1 MKKKFSFIT
10 ISLILIIIWTLTGQV
25 QAAGSFVVSKSSVSL
40 TEGETTTFNVSVSN
54 CEGKFTISSSDSSIV
69 KVSSGAVWPTEQKA
83 ETITITALKAGT
95 ATITVTATD
104 VADNSTEPQEVTGS
118 KSISVTVK
126 AKSTSGSNSGSGNNT
141 GGSTTKPSTPT
152 TTAPKFTSVNET
164 VYATDDGI
172 NVRKSYST
180 SSKALGS
187 LKKGESIKRT
197 GIATTKTSDGITW
210 SKVTYNGQI
219 AYVSSSYLTKTKP
232 AEDKPKTEEPKENTT
247 SNEEVNNTTSEEN
260 NETTNNEIDNNNTVE
275 NTTTTDGSLGLSSL
289 EIAGVNFSDG
299 FDPNKHSY
307 GLKLNFYVKSLD
319 ITTKAN
325 KEGAKIEII
334 GNHDF
339 VEGENNVTIL
349 LTSADGN
356 ETATYQIK
364 VTVPSE
370 VATAPQNNIQFY
382 LTCGSAI
389 VIAIIV
395 IAIITAIYRKVSN
408 GSKND
413 KDEYKTN
420 EESNIED
427 PYTELKPKKE
437 RSKGKHSN

>member
-1 MKKKFSFIT
+1 MKKVIKSIFLIIFAIAVLSIFSQVKAATAT
-10 ISLILIIIWTLTGQV
+10 ISANKTTATVGDSVQV
-25 QAAGSFVVSKSSVSL
+25 TVKINAATWNIKVSGSA
-40 TEGETTTFNVSVSN
+40 
-54 CEGKFTISSSDSSIV
+54 SDSIVGVDFDAKNKVTTQTYSIDT
-69 KVSSGAVWPTEQKA
+69 S
-83 ETITITALKAGT
+83 KAGT
-95 ATITVTATD
+95 YTV
-104 VADNSTEPQEVTGS
+104 
-118 KSISVTVK
+118 SISGDISDESAGENDPAIKVSDSVSITVK

-152 TTAPKFTSVNET
+152 EKYTDVNEK
-164 VYATDDGI
+164 VYSTTDGL
-172 NVRKSYST
+172 NVRKSANGT
-180 SSKALGS
+180 IIGS
-187 LKKGESIKRT
+187 LSKGDEVTRT
-197 GIATTKTSDGITW
+197 GIGNQGWSRIKLSNGTT
-210 SKVTYNGQI
+210 

-349 LTSADGN
+349 LTSADGS

>member
-1 MKKKFSFIT
+1 MKKVIKSIFLIIFAIAVLSIFSQVKAATAT
-10 ISLILIIIWTLTGQV
+10 ISANKTTATVGDSVQV
-25 QAAGSFVVSKSSVSL
+25 TVKINAATWNIKVSGSA
-40 TEGETTTFNVSVSN
+40 
-54 CEGKFTISSSDSSIV
+54 SDSIVGVDFDAKNKVTTQTYSIDT
-69 KVSSGAVWPTEQKA
+69 S
-83 ETITITALKAGT
+83 KAGT
-95 ATITVTATD
+95 YTV
-104 VADNSTEPQEVTGS
+104 
-118 KSISVTVK
+118 SISGDISDESAGENDPAIKVSDSVSITVK

-152 TTAPKFTSVNET
+152 EKYTDVNEK
-164 VYATDDGI
+164 VYSTTDGL
-172 NVRKSYST
+172 NVRKSANGT
-180 SSKALGS
+180 IIGS
-187 LKKGESIKRT
+187 LSKGDEVTRT
-197 GIATTKTSDGITW
+197 GIGNQGW
-210 SKVTYNGQI
+210 SKIKLSNGTT
-219 AYVSSSYLTKTKP
+219 AYASSSYLTKTKP

-260 NETTNNEIDNNNTVE
+260 NEATNNEIDNNNTVE

-349 LTSADGN
+349 LTSADGS

-395 IAIITAIYRKVSN
+395 IAIITAIYKKVSN

-420 EESNIED
+420 EENNIED

>member
-1 MKKKFSFIT
+1 MKKVIKSIFLIIFAIAVLSIFSQVKAATAT
-10 ISLILIIIWTLTGQV
+10 ISANKTTATVGDSVQV
-25 QAAGSFVVSKSSVSL
+25 TVKINAATWNIKVSGSA
-40 TEGETTTFNVSVSN
+40 
-54 CEGKFTISSSDSSIV
+54 SDSIVGVDFDAKNKVTTQTYSIDT
-69 KVSSGAVWPTEQKA
+69 S
-83 ETITITALKAGT
+83 KAGT
-95 ATITVTATD
+95 YTV
-104 VADNSTEPQEVTGS
+104 
-118 KSISVTVK
+118 SISGDISDESAGENDPALKVSDSVSITVK

-152 TTAPKFTSVNET
+152 EKYTDVNEK
-164 VYATDDGI
+164 VYSTTDGL
-172 NVRKSYST
+172 NVRKSANGT
-180 SSKALGS
+180 IIGS
-187 LKKGESIKRT
+187 LSKGDEVTRT
-197 GIATTKTSDGITW
+197 GIGNQGWSRIKLSNGTT
-210 SKVTYNGQI
+210 

-275 NTTTTDGSLGLSSL
+275 DTTTTDGSLGLSSL

-349 LTSADGN
+349 LTSADGS

>member
-1 MKKKFSFIT
+1 MKKVIKSIFLIIFAIAVLSIFSQVKAATAT
-10 ISLILIIIWTLTGQV
+10 ISANKTTATVGDSVQV
-25 QAAGSFVVSKSSVSL
+25 TVKINAATWNIKVSGSA
-40 TEGETTTFNVSVSN
+40 
-54 CEGKFTISSSDSSIV
+54 SDSIVGVDFDAKNKVTTQTYSIDT
-69 KVSSGAVWPTEQKA
+69 S
-83 ETITITALKAGT
+83 KAGT
-95 ATITVTATD
+95 YTV
-104 VADNSTEPQEVTGS
+104 
-118 KSISVTVK
+118 SISGDISDESAGENDPAIKVSDSVSITVK

-152 TTAPKFTSVNET
+152 EKYTDVNEK
-164 VYATDDGI
+164 VYSTTDGL
-172 NVRKSYST
+172 NVRKSANGT
-180 SSKALGS
+180 IIGS
-187 LKKGESIKRT
+187 LSKGDEVTRT
-197 GIATTKTSDGITW
+197 GIGNQGWSRIKLSNGTT
-210 SKVTYNGQI
+210 

-260 NETTNNEIDNNNTVE
+260 NEATNNEVNNNNTVE

-349 LTSADGN
+349 LTSADGS

>member
-1 MKKKFSFIT
+1 MKKVIKSIFLIIFAIAVLSIFSQVKAATAT
-10 ISLILIIIWTLTGQV
+10 ISANKTTATVGDSIQV
-25 QAAGSFVVSKSSVSL
+25 TVKINAATWNIKVSGSA
-40 TEGETTTFNVSVSN
+40 
-54 CEGKFTISSSDSSIV
+54 SDSIVGVDFDAKNKVTTQTYSIDT
-69 KVSSGAVWPTEQKA
+69 S
-83 ETITITALKAGT
+83 KAGT
-95 ATITVTATD
+95 YTV
-104 VADNSTEPQEVTGS
+104 
-118 KSISVTVK
+118 SISGDISDESAGENDPAIKVSDSVSITVK
-126 AKSTSGSNSGSGNNT
+126 AKSTSGSNSGSGNNS

-152 TTAPKFTSVNET
+152 EKYTDVNEK
-164 VYATDDGI
+164 VYSTTDGL
-172 NVRKSYST
+172 NVRKSANGT
-180 SSKALGS
+180 IIGS
-187 LKKGESIKRT
+187 LSKGDEVTRT
-197 GIATTKTSDGITW
+197 GIGNQGWSRIKLSNGTT
-210 SKVTYNGQI
+210 
-219 AYVSSSYLTKTKP
+219 AYVSSSYVTKTKP

-260 NETTNNEIDNNNTVE
+260 NETTNNEVDNNNTVE
-275 NTTTTDGSLGLSSL
+275 NTTTTAGSLGLSSL

-349 LTSADGN
+349 LTSADGS

>member
-1 MKKKFSFIT
+1 MKKVIKSIFLIIFAIAVLSIFSQVKAATAT
-10 ISLILIIIWTLTGQV
+10 ISANKTTATVGDSVQV
-25 QAAGSFVVSKSSVSL
+25 TVKINAATWNIKVSGSA
-40 TEGETTTFNVSVSN
+40 
-54 CEGKFTISSSDSSIV
+54 SDSIVGVDFDAKNKVTTQTYSIDT
-69 KVSSGAVWPTEQKA
+69 S
-83 ETITITALKAGT
+83 KAGT
-95 ATITVTATD
+95 YTV
-104 VADNSTEPQEVTGS
+104 
-118 KSISVTVK
+118 SISGDISDESAGENDPAIKVSDSVSITVK

-152 TTAPKFTSVNET
+152 EKYTDVNEK
-164 VYATDDGI
+164 VYSTTDGL
-172 NVRKSYST
+172 NVRKSANGT
-180 SSKALGS
+180 IIGS
-187 LKKGESIKRT
+187 LSKGDEVTRT
-197 GIATTKTSDGITW
+197 GIGNQGWSRIKLSNGTT
-210 SKVTYNGQI
+210 

-275 NTTTTDGSLGLSSL
+275 NTTTTDGNLGLSSL

>member
-1 MKKKFSFIT
+1 MKKKFSFMTMILM
-10 ISLILIIIWTLTGQV
+10 LIVIWILTGQV
-25 QAAGSFVVSKSSVSL
+25 QAAGSFAVSKSSVSL

-69 KVSSGAVWPTEQKA
+69 KVSSGAVWPTEQKT

-126 AKSTSGSNSGSGNNT
+126 AKSTSSSNSGSGNNT

-152 TTAPKFTSVNET
+152 EKYTDVNEK
-164 VYATDDGI
+164 VYSTTDGL
-172 NVRKSYST
+172 NVRKSANGT
-180 SSKALGS
+180 IIGS
-187 LKKGESIKRT
+187 LSKGDEVTRT
-197 GIATTKTSDGITW
+197 GIGNQGWSRIKLSNGTT
-210 SKVTYNGQI
+210 

-260 NETTNNEIDNNNTVE
+260 NETTNNEVDNNNTVE

-307 GLKLNFYVKSLD
+307 GLKLNFYVKNLD

>member
-1 MKKKFSFIT
+1 MKKVIKSIFLIIFAIAVLSIFSQVKAATAT
-10 ISLILIIIWTLTGQV
+10 ISANKTTATVGDSVQV
-25 QAAGSFVVSKSSVSL
+25 TVKINAATWNIKVSGSA
-40 TEGETTTFNVSVSN
+40 
-54 CEGKFTISSSDSSIV
+54 SDSIVGVDFDAKNKVTTQTYSIDT
-69 KVSSGAVWPTEQKA
+69 S
-83 ETITITALKAGT
+83 KAGT
-95 ATITVTATD
+95 YTV
-104 VADNSTEPQEVTGS
+104 
-118 KSISVTVK
+118 SISGDISDESAGENDPAIKVSDSVSITVK

-152 TTAPKFTSVNET
+152 EKYTDVNEK
-164 VYATDDGI
+164 VYSTTDGL
-172 NVRKSYST
+172 NVRKSANGT
-180 SSKALGS
+180 IIGS
-187 LKKGESIKRT
+187 LSKGDEVTRT
-197 GIATTKTSDGITW
+197 GIGNQGWSRIKLSNGTT
-210 SKVTYNGQI
+210 

>member
-1 MKKKFSFIT
+1 MKKVIKSIFLIIFAIAVLSIFSQVKAATAT
-10 ISLILIIIWTLTGQV
+10 ISANKTTATVGDSVQV
-25 QAAGSFVVSKSSVSL
+25 TVKINAATWNIKVSGSA
-40 TEGETTTFNVSVSN
+40 
-54 CEGKFTISSSDSSIV
+54 SDSIVGVDFDAKNKVTTQTYSIDT
-69 KVSSGAVWPTEQKA
+69 S
-83 ETITITALKAGT
+83 KAGT
-95 ATITVTATD
+95 YTV
-104 VADNSTEPQEVTGS
+104 
-118 KSISVTVK
+118 SISGDISDESAGENDPAIKVSDSVSITVK
-126 AKSTSGSNSGSGNNT
+126 AKSTSGSNSGSGNNS

-152 TTAPKFTSVNET
+152 EKYTDVNEK
-164 VYATDDGI
+164 VYSTTDGL
-172 NVRKSYST
+172 NVRKSANGT
-180 SSKALGS
+180 IIGS
-187 LKKGESIKRT
+187 LSKGDEVTRT
-197 GIATTKTSDGITW
+197 GIGNQGWSRIKLSNGTT
-210 SKVTYNGQI
+210 

-275 NTTTTDGSLGLSSL
+275 NTTTTDGNLGLSSL

-356 ETATYQIK
+356 ETATYQFK

>member
-1 MKKKFSFIT
+1 MKKVIKSIFLIIFAIAVLSIFSQVKAATAT
-10 ISLILIIIWTLTGQV
+10 ISANKTTATVGDSIQV
-25 QAAGSFVVSKSSVSL
+25 TVKINAATWNIKVSGSA
-40 TEGETTTFNVSVSN
+40 
-54 CEGKFTISSSDSSIV
+54 SDSIVGVDFDAKNKVTTQTYSIDT
-69 KVSSGAVWPTEQKA
+69 S
-83 ETITITALKAGT
+83 KAGT
-95 ATITVTATD
+95 YTV
-104 VADNSTEPQEVTGS
+104 
-118 KSISVTVK
+118 SISGDISDESAGENDPAIKVSDSVSITVK

-152 TTAPKFTSVNET
+152 EKYTDVNEK
-164 VYATDDGI
+164 VYSTTDGL
-172 NVRKSYST
+172 NVRKSANGT
-180 SSKALGS
+180 IIGS
-187 LKKGESIKRT
+187 LSKGDEVTRT
-197 GIATTKTSDGITW
+197 GIGNQGWSRIKLSNGTT
-210 SKVTYNGQI
+210 

-260 NETTNNEIDNNNTVE
+260 NEATNNEVDNNNTVE
-275 NTTTTDGSLGLSSL
+275 NTTTTAGSLGLSSL

>member
-1 MKKKFSFIT
+1 MKKVIKSIFLIIFAIAVLSIFSQVKAATAT
-10 ISLILIIIWTLTGQV
+10 ISANKTTATVGDSVQV
-25 QAAGSFVVSKSSVSL
+25 TVKINAATWNIKVSGSA
-40 TEGETTTFNVSVSN
+40 
-54 CEGKFTISSSDSSIV
+54 SDSIVGVDFDAKNKVTTQTYSIDT
-69 KVSSGAVWPTEQKA
+69 S
-83 ETITITALKAGT
+83 KAGT
-95 ATITVTATD
+95 YTV
-104 VADNSTEPQEVTGS
+104 
-118 KSISVTVK
+118 SISGDISDESAGENDPAIKVSDSVSITVK

-152 TTAPKFTSVNET
+152 EKYTDVNEK
-164 VYATDDGI
+164 VYSTTDGL
-172 NVRKSYST
+172 NVRKSANGT
-180 SSKALGS
+180 IIGS
-187 LKKGESIKRT
+187 LSKGDEVTRT
-197 GIATTKTSDGITW
+197 GIGNQGWSRIKLSNGTT
-210 SKVTYNGQI
+210 

-247 SNEEVNNTTSEEN
+247 SNEEVNNTTSEKN

>member
-1 MKKKFSFIT
+1 MKKVIKSIFLIIFAIAVLSIFSQVKAATAT
-10 ISLILIIIWTLTGQV
+10 ISANKTTATVGDSVQV
-25 QAAGSFVVSKSSVSL
+25 TVKINAATWNIKVSGSA
-40 TEGETTTFNVSVSN
+40 
-54 CEGKFTISSSDSSIV
+54 SDSIVGVDFDAKNKVTTQTYSIDT
-69 KVSSGAVWPTEQKA
+69 S
-83 ETITITALKAGT
+83 KAGT
-95 ATITVTATD
+95 YTV
-104 VADNSTEPQEVTGS
+104 
-118 KSISVTVK
+118 SISGDISDESAGENDPAIKVSDSVSITVK
-126 AKSTSGSNSGSGNNT
+126 AKSTSGSNSGSGNNS
-141 GGSTTKPSTPT
+141 GGSTTKPSKPT
-152 TTAPKFTSVNET
+152 EKYTDVNEK
-164 VYATDDGI
+164 VYSTTDGL
-172 NVRKSYST
+172 NVRKSANGT
-180 SSKALGS
+180 IIGS
-187 LKKGESIKRT
+187 LSKGDEVTRT
-197 GIATTKTSDGITW
+197 GIGNQGWSRIKLSNGTT
-210 SKVTYNGQI
+210 

-260 NETTNNEIDNNNTVE
+260 NEATNNEIDNNNTVE

-349 LTSADGN
+349 LTSADGS

-395 IAIITAIYRKVSN
+395 IAIITAIYKKVSN

-420 EESNIED
+420 EENNIED

>member
-1 MKKKFSFIT
+1 MKKNIKILFSILFIFAFL
-10 ISLILIIIWTLTGQV
+10 LILN
-25 QAAGSFVVSKSSVSL
+25 SSVYAATTSL
-40 TEGETTTFNVSVSN
+40 TAKSTKVNV
-54 CEGKFTISSSDSSIV
+54 GD
-69 KVSSGAVWPTEQKA
+69 
-83 ETITITALKAGT
+83 
-95 ATITVTATD
+95 TITVTASVTAAQWDLSILVNGQSIATSNELDNYQSNITKSFSGTYKAASEGTITFTLSGDITD
-104 VADNSTEPQEVTGS
+104 VDQTNTPVNQTLEVT
-118 KSISVTVK
+118 VTK
-126 AKSTSGSNSGSGNNT
+126 KTTSDGNSGNNT
-141 GGSTTKPSTPT
+141 GGSTTKPSKPT
-152 TTAPKFTSVNET
+152 EKYTDVNEK
-164 VYATDDGI
+164 VYSKTDGL
-172 NVRKSYST
+172 NVRKSANGT
-180 SSKALGS
+180 IIGS
-187 LKKGESIKRT
+187 LSKGDEVTRT
-197 GIATTKTSDGITW
+197 GIGNQGWSRIKLSNGTT
-210 SKVTYNGQI
+210 

-260 NETTNNEIDNNNTVE
+260 NEATNNEIDNNNTVE

-349 LTSADGN
+349 LTSADGS

-395 IAIITAIYRKVSN
+395 IAIITAIYKKVSN

-420 EESNIED
+420 EENNIED

>member
-1 MKKKFSFIT
+1 MKKVIKSIFLIIFAIAVLSIFSQVKAATAT
-10 ISLILIIIWTLTGQV
+10 ISANKTTATVGDSVQV
-25 QAAGSFVVSKSSVSL
+25 TVKINAATWNIKVSGSA
-40 TEGETTTFNVSVSN
+40 
-54 CEGKFTISSSDSSIV
+54 SDSIVGVDFDAKNKVTTQTYSIDT
-69 KVSSGAVWPTEQKA
+69 S
-83 ETITITALKAGT
+83 KAGT
-95 ATITVTATD
+95 YTV
-104 VADNSTEPQEVTGS
+104 
-118 KSISVTVK
+118 SISGDISDESAGENDPAIKVSDSVSITVK

-152 TTAPKFTSVNET
+152 EKYTDVNEK
-164 VYATDDGI
+164 VYSTTDGL
-172 NVRKSYST
+172 NVRKSANGT
-180 SSKALGS
+180 IIGS
-187 LKKGESIKRT
+187 LSKGDEVTRT
-197 GIATTKTSDGITW
+197 GIGNQGWSRIKLSNGTT
-210 SKVTYNGQI
+210 

-395 IAIITAIYRKVSN
+395 IAIITAIYRKVNN

>member
-1 MKKKFSFIT
+1 MKKVIKSIFLIIFAIAVLSIFSQVKAATAT
-10 ISLILIIIWTLTGQV
+10 ISANKTTATVGDSVQV
-25 QAAGSFVVSKSSVSL
+25 TVKINAATWNIKVSGSA
-40 TEGETTTFNVSVSN
+40 
-54 CEGKFTISSSDSSIV
+54 SDSIVGVDFDAKNKVTTQTYSIDT
-69 KVSSGAVWPTEQKA
+69 S
-83 ETITITALKAGT
+83 KAGT
-95 ATITVTATD
+95 YTV
-104 VADNSTEPQEVTGS
+104 
-118 KSISVTVK
+118 SISGDISDESAGENDPAIKVSDSVSITVK
-126 AKSTSGSNSGSGNNT
+126 AKSTSGSNSGSGNNS
-141 GGSTTKPSTPT
+141 GGSTTKPSKPT
-152 TTAPKFTSVNET
+152 EKYTDVNEK
-164 VYATDDGI
+164 VYSKTDGL
-172 NVRKSYST
+172 NVRKSANGT
-180 SSKALGS
+180 IIGS
-187 LKKGESIKRT
+187 LSKGDEVTRT
-197 GIATTKTSDGITW
+197 GIGNQGWSRIKLSNGTT
-210 SKVTYNGQI
+210 

-260 NETTNNEIDNNNTVE
+260 NEATNNEIDNNNTVE
-275 NTTTTDGSLGLSSL
+275 NTTTTDGSLSLSSL

-349 LTSADGN
+349 LTSADGS

-395 IAIITAIYRKVSN
+395 IAIITAIYKKVSN
-408 GSKND
+408 GSKKD

-420 EESNIED
+420 EENNIED

>member
-25 QAAGSFVVSKSSVSL
+25 QAAGSFAVSKSSVSL

-152 TTAPKFTSVNET
+152 EKYTDVNEK
-164 VYATDDGI
+164 VYSTTDGL
-172 NVRKSYST
+172 NVRKSANGT
-180 SSKALGS
+180 IIGS
-187 LKKGESIKRT
+187 LSKGDEVTRT
-197 GIATTKTSDGITW
+197 GIGNQGWSRIKLSNGTT
-210 SKVTYNGQI
+210 

-349 LTSADGN
+349 LTSADGS

>member
-1 MKKKFSFIT
+1 MKKVIKSIFLIIFAIAVLSIFSQVKAATAT
-10 ISLILIIIWTLTGQV
+10 ISANKTTATVGDSVQV
-25 QAAGSFVVSKSSVSL
+25 TVKINAATWNIKVSGSA
-40 TEGETTTFNVSVSN
+40 
-54 CEGKFTISSSDSSIV
+54 SDSIVGVDFDAKNKVTTQTYSIDT
-69 KVSSGAVWPTEQKA
+69 S
-83 ETITITALKAGT
+83 KAGT
-95 ATITVTATD
+95 YTV
-104 VADNSTEPQEVTGS
+104 
-118 KSISVTVK
+118 SISGDISDESAGENDPAIKVSDSVSITVK

-152 TTAPKFTSVNET
+152 EKYTDVNEK
-164 VYATDDGI
+164 VYSTTDGL
-172 NVRKSYST
+172 NVRKSANGT
-180 SSKALGS
+180 IIGS
-187 LKKGESIKRT
+187 LSKGDEVTRT
-197 GIATTKTSDGITW
+197 GIGNQGWSRIKLSNGTT
-210 SKVTYNGQI
+210 

-395 IAIITAIYRKVSN
+395 IAIITAIYKKVSN

-420 EESNIED
+420 EENNIED